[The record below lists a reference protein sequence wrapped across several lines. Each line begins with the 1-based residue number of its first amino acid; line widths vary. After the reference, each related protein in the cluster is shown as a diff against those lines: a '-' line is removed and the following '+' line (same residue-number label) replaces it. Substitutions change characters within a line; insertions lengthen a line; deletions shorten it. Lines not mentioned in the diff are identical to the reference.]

1 MLDEGTDMIWSE
13 FLKKKSDNCEKVY
26 KHIMKMRG
34 WGIDIN
40 KLIIR
45 CDNAPENYKLK
56 ERTEKEGLGIKF
68 EFTARGTPQQNG
80 KLERKLR
87 TLWSRTRAMMNGA
100 NLQGEMR
107 GNLWA
112 EAVRTSTMIDTVL
125 TPSNEKSSY
134 EKFHKM
140 KPTFMNKPRI
150 FGEIGI
156 LKKNKKIFSKLE
168 NKGTSCM
175 FVGYSEDHPADTYR
189 LYVLDTKKVVIA
201 RDVQWLDTTINQNR
215 RMMIDNRGIDTSKWI
230 EEEIDL
236 DDAKVDEKRLDLQ
249 HHKT

>member
-1 MLDEGTDMIWSE
+1 MGMI
-13 FLKKKSDNCEKVY
+13 Y
-26 KHIMKMRG
+26 
-34 WGIDIN
+34 
-40 KLIIR
+40 
-45 CDNAPENYKLK
+45 
-56 ERTEKEGLGIKF
+56 

-112 EAVRTSTMIDTVL
+112 ETVRTSTMIDTVL

-189 LYVLDTKKVVIA
+189 LYILDTRKVVIA

-236 DDAKVDEKRLDLQ
+236 DDAKVDEKKVRFTTSQDLTTENNEREKRISETDRTIYVNNEEDNRNTVENENEVETNSRREIENQ
-249 HHKT
+249 DKTQEEN